1 MYGDYYW
8 SRGDQSYFDVVCH
21 SHSRVQFGK
30 KKMDKNKKL
39 FEEDEKKDDDDDDAV
54 CCKSSKGV
62 NNDVTKPPSE
72 KADVLTPPLLK
83 LAVFAKK
90 SGKGGKKIMEPST
103 KKKDSGFDEY
113 DGESQYVGECSIN
126 ITRVLTGKTP
136 YFDEWCTLHN
146 DSITG
151 LEDLEDGAGR
161 VRVVVEYEPT
171 DAPPKSGDVCI
182 FANIYPAMEKEMYPV
197 PLYSVRTNRQIYRSG
212 SITSFDKST
221 SASSTT
227 LSSAGSSSLSSK
239 SSTSTQLIRQPKQ
252 FHVEESVGDHVVLS
266 YTSPENWKVTFETHR
281 YNLLVTHRY
290 CGTVEKV
297 QEGLLDF
304 CDNISQS
311 PMADVLMKTAKEI
324 PDEGLVYVG
333 AGAVGAAGSL
343 LERWVEVGLNGALE
357 DVVNAANLD
366 GRYSHLSDDEED
378 EEEGETEEE
387 DAHQH
392 GNSQTQGSPLKS
404 AVAKKDLEEPA
415 EEKKALPGMPECPI
429 TGQPSKLHY
438 AYVVASFPVH
448 TIAFNSVRLRY
459 VFLFLQ

>member
-1 MYGDYYW
+1 MNGDYYW

-30 KKMDKNKKL
+30 KKMEKNKLGEEEKK
-39 FEEDEKKDDDDDDAV
+39 EEDEAV
-54 CCKSSKGV
+54 CCKSSKAV
-62 NNDVTKPPSE
+62 DVTKPQSE
-72 KADVLTPPLLK
+72 KADALTPPLLK

-90 SGKGGKKIMEPST
+90 NVKDGKKIMEPST
-103 KKKDSGFDEY
+103 KKKESGFDEY

-126 ITRVLTGKTP
+126 ITRVLTGKTS

-146 DSITG
+146 DNIAG

-171 DAPPKSGDVCI
+171 DSPPKSGDVCI
-182 FANIYPAMEKEMYPV
+182 FANIYPAMEKEMYPI
-197 PLYSVRTNRQIYRSG
+197 PLYSIRTNRQLYRSG
-212 SITSFDKST
+212 SITSFDKSN

-239 SSTSTQLIRQPKQ
+239 SFTSTQLIRQPKQ

-297 QEGLLDF
+297 QEGLLDL

-311 PMADVLMKTAKEI
+311 PMAGVLTKTAREI
-324 PDEGLVYVG
+324 PDEGLIYVG
-333 AGAVGAAGSL
+333 AEAVGAAGSI
-343 LERWVEVGLNGALE
+343 LERWLEVGLNGALE

-378 EEEGETEEE
+378 EEEQEEE
-387 DAHQH
+387 QRED
-392 GNSQTQGSPLKS
+392 SQTQGSPLKS
-404 AVAKKDLEEPA
+404 VVAKKDLEEPA

-429 TGQPSKLHY
+429 TGQPSKLLHFCY
-438 AYVVASFPVH
+438 IVIPC
-448 TIAFNSVRLRY
+448 
-459 VFLFLQ
+459 LFLHIQL